1 MRLQYD
7 VIDHMPHVRGQFGC
21 AEVRVWPVTF
31 GANEKGGMDSEVFEK
46 YIMNS
51 IVPLYPHAR
60 NLRDKRVM
68 LKVDSGPGRMNLYH
82 LARLRHLGFLLYP
95 CVPNTTHVTQET
107 HQLHSSWRTSI
118 LYARHDC
125 KRMCLCHSSLSSWD
139 CLCSEALTLRLHA
152 TLKFLCLRK
161 HFRTRNVY

>member
-60 NLRDKRVM
+60 NQRDKRVM
-68 LKVDSGPGRMNLYH
+68 LKVDSGPGRMNLQ
-82 LARLRHLGFLLYP
+82 AQTLGFLI
-95 CVPNTTHVTQET
+95 VPLRSKYNARDARDTSVTQFLEN
-107 HQLHSSWRTSI
+107 LDLI
-118 LYARHDC
+118 C
-125 KRMCLCHSSLSSWD
+125 K
-139 CLCSEALTLRLHA
+139 A
-152 TLKFLCLRK
+152 
-161 HFRTRNVY
+161 